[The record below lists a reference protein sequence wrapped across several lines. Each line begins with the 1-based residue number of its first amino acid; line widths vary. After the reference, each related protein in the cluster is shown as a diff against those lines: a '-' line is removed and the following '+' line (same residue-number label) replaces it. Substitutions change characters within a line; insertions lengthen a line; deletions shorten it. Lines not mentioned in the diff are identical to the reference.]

1 MRLGVLPVL
10 VPTTVLAALALTGC
24 TEGGAGS
31 SGSTDGGGLSGTLT
45 VLAAAS
51 LTETFESLA
60 DEFESRHDGV
70 TVELAFD
77 SSATLAEQV
86 NQGAPADVLATAD
99 ERTMA
104 LVADAGNTADEPQT
118 FATNRLVLVT
128 PADNPAGIQDFADID
143 GDDVDFVVCVESAPC
158 GALAAAVLDEQ
169 GIDRDPASEEVDVK
183 AVLAKVELDEAD
195 AGIVYATD
203 ARAARDRVRAVEI
216 PGSEGATTS
225 YPIAVVGDAA
235 EPELAEAWVDLVLSD
250 DGQQALRDAGFGA
263 P

>member
-1 MRLGVLPVL
+1 MRLDLGPELMSTL
-10 VPTTVLAALALTGC
+10 IAAMALTGC
-24 TEGGAGS
+24 AAGDAGPAGS
-31 SGSTDGGGLSGTLT
+31 ARDGDLGGTLT

-51 LTETFESLA
+51 LTETFEALA
-60 DEFESRHDGV
+60 AELESRHDGV
-70 TVELAFD
+70 TVQLAFD

-104 LVADAGNTADEPQT
+104 LVADAGNTAGVPQT
-118 FATNRLVLVT
+118 FATNQPVLVA
-128 PADNPAGIQDFADID
+128 PADNPAGIEVFADID
-143 GDDVDFVVCVESAPC
+143 SADVDFVVCVDSAPC
-158 GALAAAVLDEQ
+158 GTLAAAVLDEQ
-169 GIDRDPASEEVDVK
+169 GIVNEPVSEEVDVK

-195 AGIVYATD
+195 AGIVYTSD
-203 ARAARDRVRAVEI
+203 AVAAGDRVEAIEI
-216 PGSEGATTS
+216 PASEETTAS

-250 DGQQALRDAGFGA
+250 DGQQVLRDAGFGA